1 MLKKFIEFTKLIVNT
16 TGFMEKSRKNKKVFI
31 RNRKVSFAM
40 NILLIFACL
49 KPSIQTGIDQFIID
63 MDTGFNTYS
72 KQAFSKRRQC
82 ILPEA
87 FQELYRL
94 STEFFYKEAGYKT
107 YSGYRI
113 LAVDGSKV
121 NLPCNKELME
131 IYGCQKSTNNLIQ
144 SLVSCLTDVLNNII
158 LDGIMAPCN
167 GNGRELA
174 KQHILNLSK
183 IKTDKDI
190 ILFDRGYPSAGLM
203 QYIDQSGFKYIMRCS
218 TSFVASINKKNFTND
233 GIIKHK
239 FKKNGKEVT
248 FRILRFSISN
258 NTTEVLV
265 TNIFEEFS
273 TSNFKELYNMRWG
286 IEKTYNC
293 IKNRFG
299 LESFSGTKPVC
310 ILQDF
315 YANLYLYNALAMLMY
330 GNNNKTPEKKDI
342 ETKYVYKINE
352 SQAVNKI
359 RDNLIKAVMAESK
372 IERNKLFMKV
382 YKQLQKEL
390 VPVRPNRTYKRKRKH
405 PGVKFP
411 QNQKS

>member
-16 TGFMEKSRKNKKVFI
+16 TEFMEKSRKNKKVFI
-31 RNRKVSFAM
+31 WNRKVSFAM

-49 KPSIQTGIDQFIID
+49 KRSIQTGIDQFIID

-144 SLVSCLTDVLNNII
+144 SLVSCLTDVLNNVI
-158 LDGIMAPCN
+158 LYGIMVPCN

-190 ILFDRGYPSAGLM
+190 ILFDRGYPSAWLM

-390 VPVRPNRTYKRKRKH
+390 VPVRPNRTYKRKH

>member
-16 TGFMEKSRKNKKVFI
+16 TEFMEKSRKNKKVFI

-144 SLVSCLTDVLNNII
+144 SLVSCLTDVLNNVI

-315 YANLYLYNALAMLMY
+315 YANLYLYNVLAMLMY

>member
-16 TGFMEKSRKNKKVFI
+16 TEFMEKSRKNKKVFI

-49 KPSIQTGIDQFIID
+49 KRSIQTGIDQFIID

-144 SLVSCLTDVLNNII
+144 SLVSCLTDVLNNVI

-190 ILFDRGYPSAGLM
+190 ILFDRGYPSAWLM

-239 FKKNGKEVT
+239 FKKNEKEVT

>member
-144 SLVSCLTDVLNNII
+144 SLVSCLTDVLNNVI

>member
-16 TGFMEKSRKNKKVFI
+16 TEFMEKSRKNKKVFI
-31 RNRKVSFAM
+31 WNRKVSFAM

-49 KPSIQTGIDQFIID
+49 KRSIQTGIDQFIID

-144 SLVSCLTDVLNNII
+144 SLVSCLTDVLNNVI

-190 ILFDRGYPSAGLM
+190 ILFDRGYPSAWLM

-299 LESFSGTKPVC
+299 LESFSGTKLVC

-411 QNQKS
+411 

>member
-16 TGFMEKSRKNKKVFI
+16 TEFMEKSRKNKKVFI

-49 KPSIQTGIDQFIID
+49 KRSIQTGIDQFIID

-144 SLVSCLTDVLNNII
+144 SLVSCLTDVLNNVI

-190 ILFDRGYPSAGLM
+190 ILFDRGYPSAWLM

>member
-16 TGFMEKSRKNKKVFI
+16 TEFMEKSRKNKKVFI

-49 KPSIQTGIDQFIID
+49 KRSIQTGIDQFIID

>member
-16 TGFMEKSRKNKKVFI
+16 TEFMEKSRKNKKVFI

-144 SLVSCLTDVLNNII
+144 PLVSCLTDVLNNVI

>member
-16 TGFMEKSRKNKKVFI
+16 TEFMEKSRKNKKVFI

-49 KPSIQTGIDQFIID
+49 KRSIQTGIDQFIID

-82 ILPEA
+82 ILQEA

-94 STEFFYKEAGYKT
+94 STEFFYKEADYKT

-144 SLVSCLTDVLNNII
+144 SLVSCLTDVLNNVI

-190 ILFDRGYPSAGLM
+190 ILFDRGYPSAWLM

>member
-1 MLKKFIEFTKLIVNT
+1 
-16 TGFMEKSRKNKKVFI
+16 
-31 RNRKVSFAM
+31 M

-49 KPSIQTGIDQFIID
+49 KRSIQTGIDQFIID

-144 SLVSCLTDVLNNII
+144 SLVSCLTDVLNNVI
-158 LDGIMAPCN
+158 LYGIMAPCN

>member
-16 TGFMEKSRKNKKVFI
+16 TEFMEKSRKNKKVFI

-49 KPSIQTGIDQFIID
+49 KRSIQTGIDQFIID

-144 SLVSCLTDVLNNII
+144 SLVSCLTDVLNNVI

-190 ILFDRGYPSAGLM
+190 ILFDRGYPSAWLM

-299 LESFSGTKPVC
+299 FESFSGTKPVC

-359 RDNLIKAVMAESK
+359 RDNLIKVVMAESK

>member
-16 TGFMEKSRKNKKVFI
+16 TEFMEKSRKNKKVFI

-144 SLVSCLTDVLNNII
+144 SLVSCLTDVLNNVI

-167 GNGRELA
+167 WNGRELA

>member
-16 TGFMEKSRKNKKVFI
+16 TEFMEKSRKNKKVFI

-49 KPSIQTGIDQFIID
+49 KRSIQTGIDQFIID

-144 SLVSCLTDVLNNII
+144 SLVSCLTDVLNNVI
-158 LDGIMAPCN
+158 LYGIMAPCN

-190 ILFDRGYPSAGLM
+190 ILFDRGYPSAWLM

-390 VPVRPNRTYKRKRKH
+390 VPVRPNRTYKRKH

>member
-16 TGFMEKSRKNKKVFI
+16 TEFMEKSRKNKKVFI
-31 RNRKVSFAM
+31 WNRKVSFAM

-49 KPSIQTGIDQFIID
+49 KRSIQTGIDQFIID

-144 SLVSCLTDVLNNII
+144 SLVSCLTDVLNNVI

-190 ILFDRGYPSAGLM
+190 ILFDRGYPSAWLM